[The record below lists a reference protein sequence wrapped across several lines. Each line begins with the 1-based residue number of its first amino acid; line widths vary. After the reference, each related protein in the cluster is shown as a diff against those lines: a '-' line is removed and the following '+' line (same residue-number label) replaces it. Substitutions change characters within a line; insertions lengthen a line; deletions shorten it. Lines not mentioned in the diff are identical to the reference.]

1 MYTLTED
8 DLTKHEV
15 IIVQQLVN
23 PQHFLHVSPHSK
35 FSTLSQSLLRV
46 LAVCPTRVTYNNCIK
61 I

>member
-8 DLTKHEV
+8 DLTKHGV
-15 IIVQQLVN
+15 IIAQQLIN

-35 FSTLSQSLLRV
+35 FSTLSQSLLGV
-46 LAVCPTRVTYNNCIK
+46 FAVCPKRVTYNNQIK

>member
-15 IIVQQLVN
+15 IITQQLVN

-35 FSTLSQSLLRV
+35 FSTLSQSLL
-46 LAVCPTRVTYNNCIK
+46 
-61 I
+61 